1 MNFNKQDIQEIIDL
15 EIKQAEKKYG
25 KEFKMTLLKILS
37 YEKMLNPD
45 KPIQQ
50 KEPIPLA
57 EWDKYHKYPTVRA
70 LRNHYF
76 NRATN
81 GFEYC
86 VTYGGANGGRILI
99 DEDKFFEWQ
108 SNRKK

>member
-25 KEFKMTLLKILS
+25 KEFKLILLKVLS

-45 KPIQQ
+45 KPIQE
-50 KEPIPLA
+50 KEPVPLA

-70 LRNHYF
+70 MRNYYF
-76 NRATN
+76 NKDEN
-81 GFEYC
+81 GFSYC
-86 VTYGGANGGRILI
+86 VVMNGHRILI
-99 DEDKFFEWQ
+99 DEDKFFYWMK
-108 SNRKK
+108 NRKAS